1 MILAPVKP
9 GFINPS
15 LPKNISTR
23 VKAIKYICQP
33 LSLNQLSN
41 RTLVFR
47 VLILSMNKT
56 IKDVF
61 RENILYLHLPMESKD
76 KIFIKEYAFQNSNN
90 NFFN

>member
-1 MILAPVKP
+1 
-9 GFINPS
+9 
-15 LPKNISTR
+15 
-23 VKAIKYICQP
+23 
-33 LSLNQLSN
+33 
-41 RTLVFR
+41 
-47 VLILSMNKT
+47 MNKT